1 MPERFPMSRPEFK
14 YTCSLAE
21 FRAGMPSDEYIR
33 RYEAWCFGLTIEDYR
48 ARIAAGQRLF
58 TNLRN

>member
-1 MPERFPMSRPEFK
+1 MSRPEFK